1 MQTLRR
7 KATENI
13 SIAPMVPT
21 RLVDESR
28 CTSHSS
34 SASIQYFTSAT
45 TPNDIARSKINSPSE
60 RQAVLARASASEGN
74 VCVFSMPAF
83 KVSHAASGDTRAA
96 SGARSPTRLQRV
108 KPKAQ
113 PVSRRRKNKWW
124 PMAVPECV
132 DRHEPQGSRLRLAR
146 GQPSMDSPA

>member
-60 RQAVLARASASEGN
+60 RHAVLARASASEEPLG
-74 VCVFSMPAF
+74 VRRHTRCVG
-83 KVSHAASGDTRAA
+83 SHPSHLDLYERALGRQALAADEAA
-96 SGARSPTRLQRV
+96 GGETESTS
-108 KPKAQ
+108 
-113 PVSRRRKNKWW
+113 
-124 PMAVPECV
+124 
-132 DRHEPQGSRLRLAR
+132 
-146 GQPSMDSPA
+146 